1 MNLLQGINLF
11 THQLSQ
17 QQIVPQHPIGVFDS
31 GLGGLT
37 VLRELYRQL
46 PQESLLYFADTA
58 RLPYGSRSHDEI
70 VQFCREILHWMTA
83 QGVKMVIMA
92 CNTSS
97 ALALE
102 TVRSEFNLPI
112 LGVILPGARA
122 AVAAG
127 KRIGV
132 IATPATATSNA
143 YRQAIR
149 EVDHRTKVWQV
160 SCPEFVPLIEQN
172 RLNDPYVREV
182 AQTYLASLQ
191 EKQIDTLVYGCTH
204 YPYLAPVLGDILP
217 STIQFIDPA
226 EHVVTA
232 TEQELELMG
241 LKNLD
246 APAPTRFCVSGNPQQ
261 FAERARHW
269 LGCPPLVEQIQLPT
283 LVHTYRRE
291 MSISLE

>member
-1 MNLLQGINLF
+1 
-11 THQLSQ
+11 
-17 QQIVPQHPIGVFDS
+17 
-31 GLGGLT
+31 
-37 VLRELYRQL
+37 
-46 PQESLLYFADTA
+46 
-58 RLPYGSRSHDEI
+58 
-70 VQFCREILHWMTA
+70 
-83 QGVKMVIMA
+83 
-92 CNTSS
+92 
-97 ALALE
+97 
-102 TVRSEFNLPI
+102 
-112 LGVILPGARA
+112 
-122 AVAAG
+122 
-127 KRIGV
+127 
-132 IATPATATSNA
+132 
-143 YRQAIR
+143 
-149 EVDHRTKVWQV
+149 
-160 SCPEFVPLIEQN
+160 
-172 RLNDPYVREV
+172 
-182 AQTYLASLQ
+182 
-191 EKQIDTLVYGCTH
+191 VYGCTH